1 MGANGFLTVLALL
14 VAGYSLL
21 SDIKR
26 LDFKLRVSKFDYLM
40 AIGLIGAILIV
51 IYSPVLL
58 SFKVIEPI
66 GWYWGFD
73 EETMSFSCLT
83 ALVLLFSWKAAGK
96 KLPSSNFEQWASS
109 SERLLRE
116 KKFTEL
122 GFLLNKYHGQLFS
135 VIYNQVWYV
144 KIHGFLYPDP
154 VLISLTAS
162 PKNPFYKPTIDF
174 FRLQL
179 AKLFPSNCNKQD
191 AIEQSLSRIF
201 KSKSFVIFLAETY
214 PLIAAEASILRFR
227 GDNEYVKNLFEALI
241 SKPTSPL
248 YRELRDNQNC
258 SHTGEYYLDESNTL
272 LNFYLKNISI
282 ASDLRIYNPIAD
294 FVLEYIKDHKGKDD
308 FYNQPNDRFSEGESR
323 WESPIFIG
331 TCFFEVM
338 ISQAI
343 SQRYKDHMW
352 LMYCDV
358 FIGEILNSI
367 DRSSEVD
374 MGREFPSRYDYLIYN
389 LFSACDRWVS
399 SVEHVINQPKPFKDA
414 QHYPEYWAAKTLG
427 SMLRKII
434 KSDKMYNHQ
443 KDYFLDI
450 VLRRVR
456 DLDHK
461 DFQVYSTLIIDNC
474 IRPAEHSAVDH
485 DVIAILHQLYRNTD
499 HVLKSH
505 TSTFEVEMGK
515 Y

>member
-1 MGANGFLTVLALL
+1 MGANGLLTVLALL
-14 VAGYSLL
+14 VAAYSLL

-26 LDFKLRVSKFDYLM
+26 LDFKLRVSSFDYLM
-40 AIGLIGAILIV
+40 AIGLVGAILLV
-51 IYSPVLL
+51 IYSPVIL
-58 SFKVIEPI
+58 SFNVIEPI
-66 GWYWGFD
+66 GWFWGFD

-122 GFLLNKYHGQLFS
+122 GFLLNKYHEQLFS
-135 VIYNQVWYV
+135 VIDNQVWYV
-144 KIHGFLYPDP
+144 KAHAFLYPVP
-154 VLISLTAS
+154 ALISLNAN
-162 PKNPFYKPTIDF
+162 PKIPFYKPTIDF
-174 FRLQL
+174 VRLQL
-179 AKLFPSNCNKQD
+179 AKLFPSNCSKQD

-201 KSKSFVIFLAETY
+201 KSKPFVNFLVETY
-214 PLIAAEASILRFR
+214 PLIAADASLLRFR
-227 GDNEYVKNLFEALI
+227 DDDEYIRNLFEALI
-241 SKPTSPL
+241 SKPSSPL

-258 SHTGEYYLDESNTL
+258 SHTGEYYLDESNPL
-272 LNFYLKNISI
+272 LNFYLKDIAV
-282 ASDLRIYNPIAD
+282 ASDLRVYKPVGDCVVA
-294 FVLEYIKDHKGKDD
+294 YIKAHKGQDS
-308 FYNQPNDRFSEGESR
+308 FYNQPNDRFSEGEKR
-323 WESPIFIG
+323 WDCPIFIG

-343 SQRYKDHMW
+343 FQRHKDHMW
-352 LMYCDV
+352 LMYCDS
-358 FIGEILNSI
+358 FIGEILNSL

-374 MGREFPSRYDYLIYN
+374 IDREFPSRYDYLIYN
-389 LFSACDRWVS
+389 LFSACDRWVGA
-399 SVEHVINQPKPFKDA
+399 VEHVFNKPKPFKGA

-434 KSDKMYNHQ
+434 KSDKMNNHQ

-450 VLRRVR
+450 VLRRMK

-461 DFQVYSTLIIDNC
+461 ELQVYSALIFDNC

-485 DVIAILHQLYRNTD
+485 DIITVLHELYRDAD
-499 HVLKSH
+499 HVLKSN
-505 TSTFEVEMGK
+505 TSTFEIEISK